1 MSENTVVATDAAF
14 DKLVAKGVTL
24 VDFWATWC
32 GPCRQ
37 IAPIVEQIALENQ
50 GNLTVAKLDVDQN
63 GNTAMKYGVQ
73 SIPTLILFKDGEPV
87 ERLVGFRPKESLM
100 SKIRPHLPQPA
111 NS

>member
-1 MSENTVVATDAAF
+1 MASDNTITATDGAF

-37 IAPIVEQIALENQ
+37 IAPVIDQIADENV
-50 GNLTVAKLDVDQN
+50 GKLAVAKLDVDQN
-63 GNTAMKYGVQ
+63 GETAMKYGVM

-87 ERLVGFRPKESLM
+87 ERIVGARPKEALM
-100 SKIRPHLPQPA
+100 SKIRPHLA
-111 NS
+111 